1 MLLLDHPV
9 FMKSNG
15 RSEPD
20 AEADRH
26 SEGLHVVQKIRFLE
40 IRPAYAVYAV
50 AELRAHT
57 LLEIV
62 VRSGDELPRLARAA
76 TTDIRIADQPPFI
89 RELVRNAH
97 ANKAID
103 PALVSVA
110 LRA

>member
-20 AEADRH
+20 AEAEADRH

-40 IRPAYAVYAV
+40 IRPAYAV
-50 AELRAHT
+50 AELRAHA

-62 VRSGDELPRLARAA
+62 GCSGDELPRPARTAA
-76 TTDIRIADQPPFI
+76 TDIRIVDQPPFI

-110 LRA
+110 LRV